1 MDKGA
6 IYLYSD
12 FRLFLKDHYAFH
24 KQHTRGYSF
33 RAFSKA
39 AGFSSPNFIKLVMMG
54 EKNLTEESAAQLGR
68 GMALDANAADYF
80 QDLVR
85 FGQAKDVE
93 AKRLALERIEQA
105 RRRQSIG
112 ELGENDAAY
121 LREWYLPVLRE
132 LTALPDFQEDA
143 AWIAKRLS
151 FPVPPKEIRSG
162 LEYLE
167 ARGFLQRDG
176 DDRLLRKERVLA
188 SGDLSGK
195 PALEA
200 MARHYHVQMAEL
212 AKQAVFQWPKEKRS
226 VSNTTLSLSRVG
238 YELALKRMEAL
249 RTELLDL
256 AARETGVAEL
266 HQLNMILFPL
276 TLPFTQEEQRGE

>member
-39 AGFSSPNFIKLVMMG
+39 AGFSSPNFIKLIMMG

-68 GMALDANAADYF
+68 GMALDANAAEYF

-85 FGQAKDVE
+85 FGQAKDVN

-112 ELGENDAAY
+112 ELAEGDAAY

-132 LTALPDFQEDA
+132 LTALPDFQADA

-151 FPVPPKEIRSG
+151 FPVPPKAIRSG

-167 ARGFLQRDG
+167 AHGFLERDG
-176 DDRLLRKERVLA
+176 DGRLHRKERVLA

-226 VSNTTLSLSRVG
+226 VSNTTLSLPRAG

-256 AARETGVAEL
+256 AARETGAAEL
-266 HQLNMILFPL
+266 HQLTMILFPL
-276 TLPFTQEEQRGE
+276 TQEEQRGG